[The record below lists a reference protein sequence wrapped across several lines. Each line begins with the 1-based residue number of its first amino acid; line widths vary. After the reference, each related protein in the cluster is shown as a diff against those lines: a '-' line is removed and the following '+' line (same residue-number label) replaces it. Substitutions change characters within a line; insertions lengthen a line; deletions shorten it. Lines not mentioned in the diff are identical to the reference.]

1 MRSVDEVLKTV
12 IGDIATPADEKRGD
26 WRDENGLLVC
36 GVCGE
41 QKECFIDILGK
52 PTVVPVMCKCK
63 IEERARQEAA
73 RKQQERRDEAKRLME
88 TAVQDNSLRHC
99 RFEDA
104 EMTPQ
109 IETCKHYAEYFDE
122 FKEMNLGL
130 IFVGPVGDGKTF
142 AAACIANDLIDR
154 GYSVLIT
161 SMPRILHSDRDD
173 YEEVMRRI
181 GKYDLVVIDDFGTE
195 RTTGY
200 GMETVQSFLD
210 ERYKSGKP
218 TLITTN
224 LSKQDLENPKTT
236 EDERILSRIKE
247 MGRILGF
254 PKEDRRVKK
263 SEDKKKAVDELWKKL
278 KEANGDA

>member
-1 MRSVDEVLKTV
+1 
-12 IGDIATPADEKRGD
+12 
-26 WRDENGLLVC
+26 
-36 GVCGE
+36 
-41 QKECFIDILGK
+41 
-52 PTVVPVMCKCK
+52 
-63 IEERARQEAA
+63 
-73 RKQQERRDEAKRLME
+73 
-88 TAVQDNSLRHC
+88 
-99 RFEDA
+99 
-104 EMTPQ
+104 
-109 IETCKHYAEYFDE
+109 
-122 FKEMNLGL
+122 
-130 IFVGPVGDGKTF
+130 
-142 AAACIANDLIDR
+142 
-154 GYSVLIT
+154 
-161 SMPRILHSDRDD
+161 MPRILHADRDD